1 MAPSSSSG
9 SATTPR
15 TSTGSRRPW
24 DSLPVRLTAGWPPLP
39 GGDQPAVDSEV
50 GPGDVGGAVAGQH
63 QHQVGDLLRAAEPPG
78 DCGARRL
85 AGYVPGLGAGRL
97 AHRLRDPVLT
107 QPQIGGHRAGADRV
121 DPDATGPYLLGQGLA
136 EPGQGG
142 L

>member
-78 DCGARRL
+78 DALTRGA
-85 AGYVPGLGAGRL
+85 AGDVLGLGTGR
-97 AHRLRDPVLT
+97 AAYRLRDPVLA
-107 QPQIGGHRAGADRV
+107 QPQVGGHRARADRV
-121 DPDATGPYLLGQGLA
+121 DPDAPGPYFLG
-136 EPGQGG
+136 
-142 L
+142 